1 MKIIRFLAIIYLI
14 FLTTLTFAQNS
25 GGYWDTD
32 YLGRKTWVGDDGTQG
47 TYDTDYLGRKTYQDN
62 NGTQGTYDTDYLGRE
77 TYKDNKGNSGHYDT
91 DYLGR
96 KTWVPDNRYL
106 LFINQKLN

>member
-1 MKIIRFLAIIYLI
+1 MKTIKSLAIVSLL
-14 FLTTLTFAQNS
+14 FLTTLTFAQSS

-32 YLGRKTWVGDDGTQG
+32 YLGRKTWVGDDGT
-47 TYDTDYLGRKTYQDN
+47 K
-62 NGTQGTYDTDYLGRE
+62 GTYDTDYLGRE

-96 KTWVPDNRYL
+96 KTWVPDN
-106 LFINQKLN
+106 K